1 MTMIDARIPVARF
14 TDAAHKGQID
24 AIRAYD
30 EGRARFA
37 HLIWHR
43 RARKTTLAINL
54 GIRECVR
61 HPNYTVRHILPTR
74 TQAEEVVWND
84 PNMLFSYVPPA
95 ALGYWKPVVSNL
107 TIRFS
112 HGSRYVL
119 DGADKLADARRGISG
134 DFFILD
140 EWAFHESPYVYDGLI
155 RPILTENVS
164 KSCWFL
170 STFNGLNHAYE
181 MWTKALADR
190 SPDTYCH
197 MLKASDSGVLSREEL
212 AKAQKEMPIPLFLQE
227 FDCLPMSASDMVLI
241 QVHQIER
248 LKGINHGF
256 AEVRRIIS
264 IDPAF
269 EGDQCVIVAIEN
281 NKVLEKQATHPDR
294 TGEIVGSA
302 LAMGTRW
309 DTRNYIV
316 DEIGLGRGVSDGL
329 SEIAGMNVQGFNSSE
344 IAKDSTPKM
353 VNRRAEAWWYTMLQ
367 IVEGRCPYIEDAE
380 LRRQLCSVR
389 YTVPSGRVQM
399 ELKSKVRG
407 RLGRSPDDADAFVMG
422 LWGLQHVEPERQGN
436 RFGDSYSHRIFVPAS
451 AGLGGM
457 AG

>member
-1 MTMIDARIPVARF
+1 MVVDARIPVARF
-14 TDAAHKGQID
+14 TDSAHAGQVA

-54 GIRECVR
+54 GIRECLRSPNFTCR
-61 HPNYTVRHILPTR
+61 HVLPTR

-84 PNMLFSYVPPA
+84 PNMLFAYLPSA
-95 ALGYWKPVVSNL
+95 SFGYWKPSVSNL
-107 TIRFS
+107 TIRFAN
-112 HGSRYVL
+112 GSRYVL

-140 EWAFHESPYVYDGLI
+140 EWAFHEGPYVYDGLI
-155 RPILTENVS
+155 RPIMVEDVR
-164 KSCWFL
+164 KSCWFIT
-170 STFNGLNHAYE
+170 TFNGLNHAFE
-181 MWTKALADR
+181 MWGKALVDKR
-190 SPDTYCH
+190 PDTYCN
-197 MLKASDSGVLSREEL
+197 MLKASDSGVLSKEEL
-212 AKAQKEMPIPLFLQE
+212 DKARKEMPIPLFQQE
-227 FDCLPMSASDMVLI
+227 FDCLPMSVSDMVLI
-241 QVHQIER
+241 QVHQVER

-256 AEVRRIIS
+256 TDVRRIIS

-269 EGDQCVIVAIEN
+269 EGDQCIIAAMEN
-281 NKVLEKQATHPDR
+281 NRVLEKQATHPDR

-309 DTRNYIV
+309 DTCNYIV

-329 SEIAGMNVQGFNSSE
+329 SEIAGMNVQAFNSSE
-344 IAKDSTPKM
+344 TANESRPKM
-353 VNRRAEAWWYTMLQ
+353 SNRRAEAWWHTMLQ
-367 IVEGRCPYIEDAE
+367 IVEGRVPYIEDPE

-389 YTVPSGRVQM
+389 YTVPKGRIQM
-399 ELKSKVRG
+399 ELKSKVRA

-422 LWGLQHVEPERQGN
+422 VWGLQHVEPERIGQ
-436 RFGDSYSHRIFVPAS
+436 RFESQSPRIFVPAG
-451 AGLGGM
+451 AGMGGM